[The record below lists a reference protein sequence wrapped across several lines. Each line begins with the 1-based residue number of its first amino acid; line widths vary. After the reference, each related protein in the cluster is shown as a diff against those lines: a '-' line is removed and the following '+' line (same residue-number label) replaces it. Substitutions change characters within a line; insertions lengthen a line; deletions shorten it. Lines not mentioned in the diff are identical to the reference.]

1 MCHSTH
7 NICSLNV
14 VEIAREKNLIDF
26 ADLCIVDIAREK
38 NWRTAVRETESIQCC
53 TYSAEQCVQC

>member
-26 ADLCIVDIAREK
+26 ADLCIVDIARE
-38 NWRTAVRETESIQCC
+38 RLYVRQKV
-53 TYSAEQCVQC
+53 YSAVQC